1 MTPSA
6 SGRLGLLLG
15 DRSVVFLFEMCGKNF
30 SVFTPSCLDHP
41 LGVFFLQSHI
51 IPRELLGK
59 YSQYLTEMC
68 ANTCTSTITIL
79 SQCIRY
85 VISMV
90 FKFGGRWEI

>member
-1 MTPSA
+1 MFLNSIRSLVSIHTKKKKKKMTPSA

-41 LGVFFLQSHI
+41 VGVFFLQSHI

-59 YSQYLTEMC
+59 YSQYLTEIVQ
-68 ANTCTSTITIL
+68 THVVL
-79 SQCIRY
+79 LQ
-85 VISMV
+85 
-90 FKFGGRWEI
+90 